1 MLTILLAIIAAILV
15 VLGPRFITTTDPARQ
30 DLAQA
35 VRQGVRVVG
44 VLLILLIVAS
54 TSYVFVGEDETGLR
68 HKIYFGGNLEA
79 GAIIATNGEKG
90 PQADILPPGFHFE
103 PFLNVF
109 YEVDVRQLVEIPED
123 RYGYIVA
130 VDGRPMRP
138 DQTYADPFAAGA
150 TARMVS
156 DATYFLN
163 LGGGQ
168 KGPQTSVL
176 TPGKYRMNLYLWDV
190 ETFEVTDIPKGFV
203 GVIKSNVYSRVEFG
217 NLKTAAPAD
226 CSPTRTEQIGGGEL
240 AVPLVPVG
248 CIGCGS
254 GMGLVWKI

>member
-1 MLTILLAIIAAILV
+1 M
-15 VLGPRFITTTDPARQ
+15 
-30 DLAQA
+30 
-35 VRQGVRVVG
+35 RVGG

-254 GMGLVWKI
+254 GMGLVWKV